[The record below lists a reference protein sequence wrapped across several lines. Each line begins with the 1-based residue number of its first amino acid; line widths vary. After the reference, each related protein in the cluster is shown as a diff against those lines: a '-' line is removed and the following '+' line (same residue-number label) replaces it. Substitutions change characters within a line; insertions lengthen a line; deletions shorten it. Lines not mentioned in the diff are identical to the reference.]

1 MMKKTMIKIFVLM
14 LAIVVGAYTMG
25 SVAYAAMT
33 QIGIGKSE
41 MVSLQENLPVNFHTT
56 LYPRVI
62 ENGSVKIENTIQRK
76 NSSGKVVN
84 YDRRYFYASSINN
97 NIHLN
102 YVNSHGSERLH
113 SIWVNQSSN
122 SHISGDW
129 YLDPDH
135 M

>member
-1 MMKKTMIKIFVLM
+1 MKKTLIKLFVLV
-14 LAIVVGAYTMG
+14 LTIVVGSYTMVL
-25 SVAYAAMT
+25 VAYAAMT
-33 QIGIGKSE
+33 QVGIGKSE
-41 MVSLQENLPVNFHTT
+41 RVSLQQDLPANFHTT

-84 YDRRYFYASSINN
+84 YERRYFYASSINN
-97 NIHLN
+97 NIHQN
-102 YVNSHGSERLH
+102 FVNSHGSERLH
-113 SIWVNQSSN
+113 SIWVNQTSN
-122 SHISGDW
+122 SFISGDW

>member
-1 MMKKTMIKIFVLM
+1 MKKTLIKLFVLV
-14 LAIVVGAYTMG
+14 LTIVVGSYTMG
-25 SVAYAAMT
+25 LVAYAAMT
-33 QIGIGKSE
+33 QVGIGKSE
-41 MVSLQENLPVNFHTT
+41 RVSLQQDLPANFHTT

-84 YDRRYFYASSINN
+84 YERRYFYASSINN
-97 NIHLN
+97 NIHQN
-102 YVNSHGSERLH
+102 FVNSHGSERLH
-113 SIWVNQSSN
+113 SIWVNQTSN
-122 SHISGDW
+122 SFISGDW